1 MTEAGSE
8 TAASPTLGPTP
19 GPAPG
24 FADHPG
30 HNIDIAPCPGRQR
43 ALFGGMVVADSA
55 HSLIVREADYPPVIY
70 FPRGDVN
77 MDLLQQTDHSSH
89 CPFKGDASYW
99 SIAGG
104 DGESGENAAWSYPAP
119 YDEMTALKGY
129 IAFYADRVRVGP

>member
-1 MTEAGSE
+1 MNDASSASASEA
-8 TAASPTLGPTP
+8 TTN
-19 GPAPG
+19 PAPG
-24 FADHPG
+24 FTDHPG
-30 HNIDIAPCPGRQR
+30 HIIDLEESSVRQR
-43 ALFGGMVVADSA
+43 ALFGALLLADSA
-55 HSLIVREADYPPVIY
+55 HALVVREANYPPVIY

-77 MDLLQQTDHSSH
+77 MDLLQETAHSSY

-104 DGESGENAAWSYPAP
+104 EESGENAAWSYLAP

>member
-1 MTEAGSE
+1 MSDADSASE
-8 TAASPTLGPTP
+8 TKTAP

-24 FADHPG
+24 FADHPA

-43 ALFGGMVVADSA
+43 ALFGDDVIADSKRA
-55 HSLIVREADYPPVIY
+55 LIVREADYPPVIY

-77 MDLLQQTDHSSH
+77 MALLQPTSHSSH

-104 DGESGENAAWSYPAP
+104 DGKSGENAAWSYQTP
-119 YDEMTALKGY
+119 YDEMTALKGHV
-129 IAFYADRVRVGP
+129 AFYADRVRAGP